1 MQSHYCPAMS
11 VVLEEFK
18 REMSRQMME
27 RDIQQ
32 KVVAIRAGYKPS
44 YLSHVLS
51 GKYNITLDTFLR
63 IAEAAG
69 LKVRISYQ
77 KASRQG

>member
-18 REMSRQMME
+18 REILRQMAE
-27 RDIQQ
+27 QDVQQ

-51 GKYNITLDTFLR
+51 GKHNITIDTFLR

-69 LKVRISYQ
+69 LRVRISYY
-77 KASRQG
+77 KAD